1 MSIIKVY
8 YSDVTKEVYM
18 DKKNAEVAEST
29 AKHDELV
36 SEFDELRQQY
46 NQEHAELRAKY
57 QDKFDAILTAISDLE
72 HKQLQ
77 E

>member
-8 YSDVTKEVYM
+8 YSDVTKEVYL
-18 DKKNAEVAEST
+18 DEKDAKVAESI

-57 QDKFDAILTAISDLE
+57 QDKFDAILSAISDLE
-72 HKQLQ
+72 HKQL
-77 E
+77 

>member
-1 MSIIKVY
+1 MSIKQFY
-8 YSDVTKEVYM
+8 YSDVTKDVYA
-18 DKKNAEVAEST
+18 DKKTAERAESE

-36 SEFDELRQQY
+36 SEFDQLRQQY

-57 QDKFDAILTAISDLE
+57 QDKFDAILEAINILE
-72 HKQLQ
+72 YKQLQ

>member
-8 YSDVTKEVYM
+8 YSDVTKDVYL
-18 DKKNAEVAEST
+18 DEQDAKIAESI
-29 AKHDELV
+29 AKHDKLV
-36 SEFDELRQQY
+36 SEFDQLREQY

-57 QDKFDAILTAISDLE
+57 QDKFDSILEAISELD

-77 E
+77 R